1 MKKEF
6 IISLLLILCC
16 FQAIQA
22 QDTTAILPPT
32 DFVPPVP
39 EEETSDTL
47 FTVSEKEL
55 PDLRVRF
62 KELNKEFVKP
72 SNPTAHLL
80 QLLTKDVLQMC
91 PEALALIASAK
102 DTTHLFDA
110 SVTFSDTIIV
120 DPIFMPL
127 VFRGNHLPEDL
138 SFIPKDPLAPHFT
151 PKPLYT
157 PDSIFTEYVRRKET
171 TERTAEYM
179 KKT

>member
-16 FQAIQA
+16 FQTIQA

-72 SNPTAHLL
+72 SC
-80 QLLTKDVLQMC
+80 Q
-91 PEALALIASAK
+91 ALK
-102 DTTHLFDA
+102 PYGT
-110 SVTFSDTIIV
+110 SVAAID
-120 DPIFMPL
+120 
-127 VFRGNHLPEDL
+127 
-138 SFIPKDPLAPHFT
+138 
-151 PKPLYT
+151 
-157 PDSIFTEYVRRKET
+157 
-171 TERTAEYM
+171 
-179 KKT
+179 